1 VSTVQ
6 KQEIRPVV
14 SDSKIEVPHRPPGVI
29 ARRHAESLLPQFG
42 EKQPDM
48 LVTLLCAPSG
58 YGKTTVVSN
67 WAREARRVAWLNLDE
82 SDDDLA
88 MLCAGMLAAVVRA
101 VRTTPGI
108 SVQPPQRV
116 GADTIVAHLV
126 DIVDIVDRQPEPV
139 WLVLDGLDRLRRRE
153 ALQIPEL
160 LVQRASRRLRLILCT
175 RQYPTTGLHRSRTTE
190 RLREIQAADLA
201 FTAEETVELLAGH
214 GLRLTAEELSRLM
227 AITGGRPV
235 AVRLAAEALAATT
248 DHTTTVDGLVATVA
262 RSSTDA
268 PSAGSQ

>member
-6 KQEIRPVV
+6 KQEIHPVV
-14 SDSKIEVPHRPPGVI
+14 SDSKIKVPDPPPGVI
-29 ARRHAESLLPQFG
+29 ARRHAESLLPRFG

-48 LVTLLCAPSG
+48 LATLLCAPNG

-67 WAREARRVAWLNLDE
+67 WARDARRVAWLNLDE
-82 SDDDLA
+82 YDNDLA
-88 MLCAGMLAAVVRA
+88 MLCAGMLAAMVRA
-101 VRTTPGI
+101 IPTTPGI

-139 WLVLDGLDRLRRRE
+139 WLVLDGLDRLRCE

-175 RQYPTTGLHRSRTTE
+175 RQYPATGLHRLRTAG
-190 RLREIQAADLA
+190 RLREIRAADLT

-214 GLRLTAEELSRLM
+214 GLHLAAEELSRLM
-227 AITGGRPV
+227 ATTEGRPV
-235 AVRLAAEALAATT
+235 AVRLAAEALADTT
-248 DHTTTVDGLVATVA
+248 DHTATVDGLVATSRA
-262 RSSTDA
+262 ITDRRSNLQST
-268 PSAGSQ
+268 